1 MTTYTNDPS
10 ALALAD
16 GTAATTG
23 NTGGAAGRAADA
35 ITLSGTGGVT
45 VETDRGPRVYRANGN
60 TSSVARWDWTL
71 TSPRAAVEAEFY
83 GAAAPTGASNR
94 VVALHNGTTYVATV
108 EHLTDGKLRVFN
120 FAGTSLFTTTGTVP
134 TTAGWRVYLG
144 AEIGTGT
151 GDGEIHFALYTAS
164 DGHGTSPAETFDSS
178 TANAG
183 TTNITQARY
192 GVITTAAA
200 ATYDFRYLRMS
211 DSAYTAIGPLET
223 TPPTVAYT
231 IGQTTK
237 VDFSASTGSG
247 TLTLT
252 SVTQAS
258 GPTVGTITIVGLVAS
273 FTEPVDRSAS
283 VVLNY
288 TLTDS
293 GGSASGQ
300 VVVPPQVRRTG
311 DLILVAGSWT

>member
-1 MTTYTNDPS
+1 VTTYTNNPNLLS
-10 ALALAD
+10 LAD

-35 ITLSGTGGVT
+35 ITLSGTGT
-45 VETDRGPRVYRANGN
+45 ITCETDRGPRVWRTNGN
-60 TSSVARWDWTL
+60 TTSVARWDWTL

-120 FAGTSLFTTTGTVP
+120 FAGASLFTTTAAVP
-134 TTAGWRVYLG
+134 TAAGWRVYLG

-151 GDGEIHFALYTAS
+151 ADGEIHFALYTAS
-164 DGHGTSPAETFDSS
+164 DGHSTTAAETFDSS
-178 TANAG
+178 VANVGTA
-183 TTNITQARY
+183 NITQARY
-192 GVITTAAA
+192 GVITTAASA
-200 ATYDFRYLRMS
+200 AYDFRYLRMS
-211 DSAYTAIGPLET
+211 DSAYGAIGPLDAS
-223 TPPTVAYT
+223 PPTVAYT

-237 VDFSASTGSG
+237 VDFTGSTGTG

-252 SVTQAS
+252 ATQAS
-258 GPTVGTITIVGLVAS
+258 GPTVGTITIAGLVAS
-273 FTEPVDRSAS
+273 FTEPVNRSAA

-288 TLTDS
+288 TVTDS

-300 VVVPPQVRRTG
+300 VVVPPQVRRSG
-311 DLILVAGSWT
+311 DLLLVGGSWI